1 MNMKISDILSLSN
14 IFSNIKCN
22 SKKAAMELLAKNIA
36 NHDNGISQTDVIDC
50 LIARERLGSTGIG
63 NGIAIPHGRLK
74 HCKKTIATFIQLHNS
89 IEYESIDDI
98 PVDLIFALIVP
109 EESTD
114 EHLEILAILARMLSE
129 KKTVDSLR
137 KATSSEEMFSILT
150 N

>member
-1 MNMKISDILSLSN
+1 MKILDILSPTHV
-14 IFSNIKCN
+14 FSNVECN

-36 NHDNGISQTDVIDC
+36 SSNNGIDQIDVIGC
-50 LIARERLGSTGIG
+50 LIARERLGSTGLG

-74 HCKKTIATFIQLHNS
+74 YCEKTIATFIQLNNG
-89 IEYESIDDI
+89 IDYGAIDNM

-114 EHLEILAILARMLSE
+114 EHLQILAILAKMLSE
-129 KKTVDSLR
+129 TETVDKLR
-137 KATSSEEMFSILT
+137 NSKTAKEIFSILT